1 MYIEWQWIISQR
13 WWVGN
18 CNDNTLE
25 GGKVVCELILLQ
37 LFYNS
42 STLLLHCHKR
52 PFLLFCYWVL
62 SWNSNLWVK
71 GLLLFQA
78 LNVVLLDVSCGELST
93 ECCFSTV
100 KTCSTKSGLSTAD
113 LILSECLNLVVLRGT
128 EQSKTFLHCW
138 LINYCFSCNCKE
150 SPSQS
155 RHEQSLL
162 AHCLLC
168 NLLSC
173 ACPSLILLIFFY
185 CLIHGINFVSW
196 VCSFLCW
203 VLLYYFVAI

>member
-1 MYIEWQWIISQR
+1 M
-13 WWVGN
+13 
-18 CNDNTLE
+18 
-25 GGKVVCELILLQ
+25 ILLQ

-42 STLLLHCHKR
+42 STLLLQCHKL

-78 LNVVLLDVSCGELST
+78 LNVVLWDVSCGELST
-93 ECCFSTV
+93 CGLKATECYFSTV
-100 KTCSTKSGLSTAD
+100 KTCSTKSGLSNAD
-113 LILSECLNLVVLRGT
+113 LILCECLNLVVLRGT

-138 LINYCFSCNCKE
+138 LINCCFSCNCKE

-162 AHCLLC
+162 AHYLLC

-173 ACPSLILLIFFY
+173 AYPSLILLIFFY
-185 CLIHGINFVSW
+185 CLFLGIIFVS
-196 VCSFLCW
+196 
-203 VLLYYFVAI
+203 

>member
-1 MYIEWQWIISQR
+1 M
-13 WWVGN
+13 
-18 CNDNTLE
+18 
-25 GGKVVCELILLQ
+25 ILLQ

-42 STLLLHCHKR
+42 STLLFQCHIR
-52 PFLLFCYWVL
+52 PFLVFYYWVL

-93 ECCFSTV
+93 ECYFSTV

-113 LILSECLNLVVLRGT
+113 LILCECLNLVVLRGT
-128 EQSKTFLHCW
+128 EQSKPFLHCW

-168 NLLSC
+168 FRVLALVLSC
-173 ACPSLILLIFFY
+173 
-185 CLIHGINFVSW
+185 
-196 VCSFLCW
+196 
-203 VLLYYFVAI
+203 

>member
-1 MYIEWQWIISQR
+1 M
-13 WWVGN
+13 
-18 CNDNTLE
+18 
-25 GGKVVCELILLQ
+25 
-37 LFYNS
+37 LF
-42 STLLLHCHKR
+42 
-52 PFLLFCYWVL
+52 
-62 SWNSNLWVK
+62 WNSDLWVK
-71 GLLLFQA
+71 SLLLFQA
-78 LNVVLLDVSCGELST
+78 LNVVLWDVSCGELST
-93 ECCFSTV
+93 ECYFSTV

-113 LILSECLNLVVLRGT
+113 LILCECLNLVVLRGT

-185 CLIHGINFVSW
+185 CLFLRIIFVRW
-196 VCSFLCW
+196 ICSFLCW